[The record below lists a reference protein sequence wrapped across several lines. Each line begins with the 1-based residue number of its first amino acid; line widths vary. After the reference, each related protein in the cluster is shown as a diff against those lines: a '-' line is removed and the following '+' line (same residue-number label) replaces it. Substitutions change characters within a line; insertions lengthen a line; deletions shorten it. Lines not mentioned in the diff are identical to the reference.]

1 MDRDIIIVEHI
12 NIIKKVDDSKKSWF
26 GKIDTLIKNIRVN
39 KIRREKIKSI
49 FNIQFMRIKRFNES
63 LDEFII
69 NSITFNN
76 SKGIEKIIYPSVLV
90 DFSRTSAKLKDDIR
104 REMNELMWNQ
114 GFFTPPKFINT
125 DTGDIIDDRLRYT
138 VTNLKWVFFVEEK
151 NLEKAKEIANKYGVE
166 FYKNK

>member
-1 MDRDIIIVEHI
+1 
-12 NIIKKVDDSKKSWF
+12 
-26 GKIDTLIKNIRVN
+26 
-39 KIRREKIKSI
+39 
-49 FNIQFMRIKRFNES
+49 MRIKRFNES

-76 SKGIEKIIYPSVLV
+76 RKEKKKIIYPSVLV
-90 DFSRTSAKLKDDIR
+90 DFSKTSTKLKDDIR
-104 REMNELMWNQ
+104 KEMNELMWNQ